1 MQIDRTNCM
10 EIILQE
16 FPAFHDRWD
25 EHLESW
31 SLPFDRPVALDIA
44 EFSDFAIDLIRLGD
58 DAELDRL
65 AVIIEQ
71 MLIEGDSIVNYT
83 FRMMFLKNIASR
95 REKDGVSVD
104 RFIAKLQPI
113 TAYYCQDLDIF
124 DIPVVMPDG
133 ESSQLI

>member
-1 MQIDRTNCM
+1 MNYMQIDRTNCM

-31 SLPFDRPVALDIA
+31 MLPFDRPVALDIA
-44 EFSDFAIDLIRLGD
+44 EFSDFAIELIRTGD

-65 AVIIEQ
+65 AATIEQ

-95 REKDGVSVD
+95 TEPDRVFVD

-133 ESSQLI
+133 AS